1 MYYNGKTEFYFRQ
14 YVLPII
20 ALVIS
25 LGLISSGVYIYW
37 ASNTNNAEKQNLVTA
52 SNKPADENIIEI
64 SNDSDELKNLPCLEL
79 SKTGKI
85 TEVKNNGNVI
95 FNYNDKI
102 YELTLIGIDTKNAID
117 ELIDVI
123 KNDLLNKDV
132 QIAFDNNKTDGV
144 NTFAYIYLDDKLY
157 NEYLLES
164 GISSLKNEQINT
176 AYLSDLKQAQAYAKQ
191 LSNGIWAD

>member
-1 MYYNGKTEFYFRQ
+1 MYYNSKSEFYFRQ

-20 ALVIS
+20 ALVFS

-52 SNKPADENIIEI
+52 SNKPVDENVIEI
-64 SNDSDELKNLPCLEL
+64 SNDDDELKNLPCLEL

-85 TEVKNNGNVI
+85 TEVKDNSKII
-95 FNYNDKI
+95 FNYNEKK
-102 YELTLIGIDTKNAID
+102 YELTLIGIDTENAISD
-117 ELIDVI
+117 LITVI

-144 NTFAYIYLDDKLY
+144 DTFAYIYLDNKLY

-164 GISSLKNEQINT
+164 GITTLKTEQINT

-191 LSNGIWAD
+191 LNNGIWAD

>member
-1 MYYNGKTEFYFRQ
+1 MYYNSKSEFYFRQ

-52 SNKPADENIIEI
+52 SNKPADETVIEI
-64 SNDSDELKNLPCLEL
+64 SKDEDELKNLPCLEL

-85 TEVKNNGNVI
+85 TEIKDNGNVI
-95 FNYNDKI
+95 FNYNDKL
-102 YELTLIGIDTKNAID
+102 YELTLIGIDTENAIP
-117 ELIDVI
+117 ELINVI

-132 QIAFDNNKTDGV
+132 QIAFDNNKTDGI
-144 NTFAYIYLDDKLY
+144 NTFAYIYLDNKLY

-164 GISSLKNEQINT
+164 GITALKTEQINT
-176 AYLSDLKQAQAYAKQ
+176 TYVSDLKQAQAYAKQ
-191 LSNGIWAD
+191 LDNGIWAK